1 MITTSLFPIKIIM
14 FGLLILFGMSTSIST
29 ILFAMLILTITDKK
43 MIGKI
48 MGIRQLAIFA
58 FPIGLI
64 VGGYMIDQIG
74 IEFSIQAMGFFG
86 LSIAILIGYKSKKLF
101 AYKNN

>member
-1 MITTSLFPIKIIM
+1 
-14 FGLLILFGMSTSIST
+14 
-29 ILFAMLILTITDKK
+29 

-86 LSIAILIGYKSKKLF
+86 LILTILLGYKSRKLF
-101 AYKNN
+101 LYETSYENYNK